1 MAKQIICMGMT
12 SDGIEQQFSV
22 LFWFSIATG
31 VKPQPNGSAWSGAS
45 ASENAA
51 IEAGT
56 VLEVAE
62 SYTFPTGITVAAI
75 KTYLQQEWT
84 NRNTQI
90 AGAGPA
96 TDQGVFFDS
105 ATGWSA

>member
-1 MAKQIICMGMT
+1 MKQIICMGLT

-22 LFWFSIATG
+22 LFWFPITSGA
-31 VKPQPNGSAWSGAS
+31 KAQANGSAWSGAS
-45 ASENAA
+45 PSENAA

-62 SYTFPTGITVAAI
+62 SYTFPTGMPVAGI
-75 KTYLQQEWT
+75 KTYLQQEWA